1 MRLHAIGILF
11 VLTAYQ
17 TMAQQKYTLKQCI
30 DYSLANHLSNQVYQ
44 NNTEIANQQGRE
56 AIAGYLPQVSLNTTF
71 DNNIKL
77 ATSIIPGG
85 GPFGP
90 EPRKFQMG
98 QRYA

>member
-1 MRLHAIGILF
+1 MRLYTLGLLLL
-11 VLTAYQ
+11 LTGYQ
-17 TMAQQKYTLKQCI
+17 TTAQKFTLKQCI